1 MLLQLKKC
9 PCPNNQWHDMNVI
22 DLLKQARNTK
32 VAADYPPMA
41 YPPMTAP
48 KYKPMPPVQR
58 YAPMEPTVSKPIT
71 SKPTVS
77 RKVVAP
83 VPEPVVP
90 AIKPKATNKTPSKRG
105 LYDYS
110 FNELYNAI
118 VHAETGS
125 ERNPWIRTKYAPAGG
140 STAYGEA
147 QLTGGTV
154 RDLIA
159 RYPNAFKPLKGYTD
173 KFLKQADLFATFGRE
188 PHKPGYRKE
197 YDYGGVGLGVPIR
210 RVVKYPPKSD
220 GLSLEAIS
228 DSADTKTKIKEITF
242 PAEEI
247 DTLKKQNRIVTTRVS
262 ADYNKLFVDDLVQ
275 TPWGD
280 IFKVTKREEISD
292 VKDHP
297 YFNELTEGQKK
308 FLSKYDKIAV
318 LTLMNTKVQDALSFS
333 TEAQV
338 ENDDRGPISESD
350 KKKIGKYIYH
360 GTHRDLDIKNLTLSM
375 ESPDKKEQLMYRR
388 LAQISLWAKIQ
399 DLKKNNAKTWDSLP
413 PNKKLELII
422 QAWRGKPLKEDPQ
435 YYRKV
440 INKLKSYINPSI

>member
-1 MLLQLKKC
+1 
-9 PCPNNQWHDMNVI
+9 MNVI

-41 YPPMTAP
+41 YPPMAAP

-58 YAPMEPTVSKPIT
+58 YAPMEPTVSRPIT

-90 AIKPKATNKTPSKRG
+90 TIKPKATNKTPSKRG
-105 LYDYS
+105 LYDYT
-110 FNELYNAI
+110 FNELYNSI

-125 ERNPWIRTKYAPAGG
+125 ERNPWIRTKHAPAGG

-188 PHKPGYRKE
+188 PNKPGYRKE
-197 YDYGGVGLGVPIR
+197 YDYGGVGLGV
-210 RVVKYPPKSD
+210 
-220 GLSLEAIS
+220 
-228 DSADTKTKIKEITF
+228 
-242 PAEEI
+242 
-247 DTLKKQNRIVTTRVS
+247 
-262 ADYNKLFVDDLVQ
+262 
-275 TPWGD
+275 
-280 IFKVTKREEISD
+280 
-292 VKDHP
+292 
-297 YFNELTEGQKK
+297 
-308 FLSKYDKIAV
+308 
-318 LTLMNTKVQDALSFS
+318 
-333 TEAQV
+333 
-338 ENDDRGPISESD
+338 
-350 KKKIGKYIYH
+350 
-360 GTHRDLDIKNLTLSM
+360 
-375 ESPDKKEQLMYRR
+375 PDKKEQLMYRR

-413 PNKKLELII
+413 PNKKLELTI

-440 INKLKSYINPSI
+440 INKLKSYTNPSI

>member
-1 MLLQLKKC
+1 MPLQLKKC
-9 PCPNNQWHDMNVI
+9 PCPNNPWHDMNVI

-41 YPPMTAP
+41 YPPMAAP

-58 YAPMEPTVSKPIT
+58 YAPMEPTVSRPIT

-77 RKVVAP
+77 RKVVPP

-90 AIKPKATNKTPSKRG
+90 TIKPKATNKTPSKRG

-125 ERNPWIRTKYAPAGG
+125 ERNPWIRTKHAPAGG

-197 YDYGGVGLGVPIR
+197 YDYGGVGLGVP
-210 RVVKYPPKSD
+210 
-220 GLSLEAIS
+220 
-228 DSADTKTKIKEITF
+228 
-242 PAEEI
+242 
-247 DTLKKQNRIVTTRVS
+247 
-262 ADYNKLFVDDLVQ
+262 
-275 TPWGD
+275 
-280 IFKVTKREEISD
+280 
-292 VKDHP
+292 
-297 YFNELTEGQKK
+297 
-308 FLSKYDKIAV
+308 
-318 LTLMNTKVQDALSFS
+318 
-333 TEAQV
+333 
-338 ENDDRGPISESD
+338 
-350 KKKIGKYIYH
+350 
-360 GTHRDLDIKNLTLSM
+360 
-375 ESPDKKEQLMYRR
+375 DKKEQLMYRR
-388 LAQISLWAKIQ
+388 LAQISLWAKIK

-413 PNKKLELII
+413 PNKKLELTI

-435 YYRKV
+435 YYHKV
-440 INKLKSYINPSI
+440 INKLKSYTNPSI